1 MHDIKVLGECTKYKM
16 STTAGERGEIRVI
29 KICMIKWIIYTY
41 EIVKNEIKIWK
52 EGIKPSMLKVRKS
65 QNL

>member
-1 MHDIKVLGECTKYKM
+1 M

-41 EIVKNEIKIWK
+41 EIVKDEIKIWK